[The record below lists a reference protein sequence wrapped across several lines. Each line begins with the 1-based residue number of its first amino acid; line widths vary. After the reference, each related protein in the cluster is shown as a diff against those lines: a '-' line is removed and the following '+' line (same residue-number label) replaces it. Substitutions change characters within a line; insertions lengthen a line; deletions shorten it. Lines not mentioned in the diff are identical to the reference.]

1 MDEKKTTDT
10 ETDRAGEFNPP
21 KTGEENSKALHND
34 IERIL
39 KEIKLPE
46 RRDFKAGGDA
56 VRRFPDTTP
65 ISARIPTAVSGP
77 TPKTAGQAKKPDNL
91 TTVHTLKD
99 DMQGVARDGKISLV
113 RAVALEVEK
122 KHGQDKNEYVEA
134 LAQKKRRH
142 KISVIVFATI
152 IFIILGTLALY
163 GVYTV
168 MRGVDPSKTIQNEP
182 SLLFTESTLPLPV
195 GTLSGIEL
203 RRTLAQGRYAI
214 EASLGSITRI
224 VTLIS
229 ATDASGVQSVHSA
242 TINEFLKALDAQAPS
257 DLIRAFRGDFFLG
270 IHMADKPV
278 PVLIIPVASYERAF
292 AGMLAW
298 ETTLN
303 EGLSPFFTLVPS
315 LSSDSSGLLAK
326 RQFED
331 AVMQNYDVRILRDDA
346 GATKLLYA
354 FPNRNFLV
362 IAESPYSLTEI
373 LSRLRA
379 SRQL

>member
-152 IFIILGTLALY
+152 I
-163 GVYTV
+163 
-168 MRGVDPSKTIQNEP
+168 
-182 SLLFTESTLPLPV
+182 
-195 GTLSGIEL
+195 
-203 RRTLAQGRYAI
+203 
-214 EASLGSITRI
+214 
-224 VTLIS
+224 
-229 ATDASGVQSVHSA
+229 
-242 TINEFLKALDAQAPS
+242 
-257 DLIRAFRGDFFLG
+257 
-270 IHMADKPV
+270 
-278 PVLIIPVASYERAF
+278 
-292 AGMLAW
+292 
-298 ETTLN
+298 
-303 EGLSPFFTLVPS
+303 
-315 LSSDSSGLLAK
+315 
-326 RQFED
+326 
-331 AVMQNYDVRILRDDA
+331 
-346 GATKLLYA
+346 
-354 FPNRNFLV
+354 
-362 IAESPYSLTEI
+362 
-373 LSRLRA
+373 
-379 SRQL
+379 